1 MAHIKKLVMH
11 GFKSF
16 ASKTEVDF
24 DKEINVI
31 VGPNGSGK
39 SNISDGI
46 CFVLGRLSIK
56 SMRAA
61 KARNLIFMGTK
72 AHKPSKEASV
82 EMIFDNSDDAFN
94 MPQKEISIKRI
105 LRNRGQSIYKINNE
119 TKTRQEVL
127 ALLAS
132 AGIDPHGFNIVL
144 QGEIGQLVRMR
155 GEERRQIIEELSGI
169 SVYEARK
176 QKSLK
181 ELEKTD
187 NKLKEVSTILRER
200 TAYLRNLENERK
212 QALRYKQ
219 LEQTVKKCKASILH
233 REITDKEKQ
242 LSPINNELQKKID
255 ARAKIRDEIS
265 KIQQEIKEIESKIE
279 NINNYIQETTGMKQ
293 EKLNEDISNLKA
305 ELMGL
310 DVHQTN
316 FQNKLQ
322 ELKNKRQ
329 GLKKNIPVCEKEI
342 AELKKKGPAISK
354 KQEELKIK
362 KQQFSKIET
371 ERQKFYNKKAEL
383 QSIKSRIEDKKR
395 MLQRLQQSS
404 NDLLEEIEVLSENL
418 SSKNIEECK
427 AQIKKIKEDIIN
439 INKKVENG
447 REDRLKFEKLL
458 SILESE
464 IDKNKELKQNITKID
479 VCPLCKSKMT
489 SAHVGYVI
497 EKADNEI
504 KTANIKLKE
513 IKNNLEEID
522 KEGANNLAKINNLTK
537 NLNKKQNEFLKL
549 EKIEDKKQQMKRFVA
564 EDKEIN
570 SEILGLNEKRKH
582 AENYIENNKDVE
594 DKYDKAMFEIEEISA
609 RTEENIDASIMY
621 KERELENLKNII
633 KRSHSD
639 EEEIKQEL
647 DAAASEIDYNEH
659 LLEEKEAAARE
670 IAKKFKKLFDD
681 KTKLREKIKNYN
693 INILNKQNS
702 YSGVENSIN
711 NLKIERAR
719 INAEKEA
726 LSIEYR
732 EFEGIELI
740 KANKEILIQRQRKSE
755 EILARIGNVNLRA
768 LEIYDSIKKEYDVI
782 AEKVENLNNEKEE
795 ILKIVIEIDKKKKR
809 TFMKMFKAINELFSR
824 NFSQLSQKGKAF
836 LEIEN
841 KEDIFT
847 GGINIT
853 IKVGKGK
860 YLDVASLSGGEQTLV
875 ALSLIFAIQEHR
887 PYHFYVLD
895 EIDAALDKRNSA
907 RLATLIKK
915 YMEKGQY
922 IITTHN
928 DAIIQEASI
937 LYGVSMHNGISK
949 VLGLKV

>member
-310 DVHQTN
+310 DVHQAN

-439 INKKVENG
+439 INKKVESG